1 MNRQQSSRGVL
12 SITAKFPNVVQP
24 WFVNQLIGIQANG
37 GRNRILA
44 RRAQLDL
51 VSREIRDHGLL
62 DRCEWIPGNS
72 VRLLFDWL
80 ISFVLPSRMG
90 SAWRGLF
97 RFRRVVSA
105 SVLSTRE
112 KLYGLLLCRFYGYD
126 DVDIV
131 HSHSEVAGSKLL
143 PIIIGLDVP
152 VVATFH
158 GLTPEGVPE
167 LSERRREAYIAIA
180 DQILVNTDAAKQQY
194 IALGA
199 PPEKMR
205 IVPQGIPLDQFPFV
219 HRHAPRSEE
228 PLEILSIGRL
238 DVSKGQQYTIEAV
251 RQLKADGLPVKL
263 HLVGDGPARQ
273 EYARLVESGG
283 LTDEVVFHGLLV
295 DQDLR
300 AVFER
305 CHVLVLASLGA
316 SADRW
321 QETQGVVL
329 QEAQASG
336 LLVIATRTGGIPE
349 CIDDGRAGF
358 LIEDRSAQ
366 AIADALKRVLA
377 HPDRWQEWQVAG
389 RDWVE
394 SRFSSEVIGKQ
405 MTAIYNEHIRRS
417 QTSSQE

>member
-1 MNRQQSSRGVL
+1 MNPQQSSRGIL

-24 WFVNQLIGIQANG
+24 WLVNQLIGIQANG

-51 VSREIRDHGLL
+51 VSREVRDHGLL
-62 DRCEWIPGNS
+62 DRCEWIPGDS
-72 VRLLFDWL
+72 TKLLLDWL
-80 ISFVLPSRMG
+80 VSFVWPSRMG
-90 SAWRGLF
+90 RAWRGLF
-97 RFRRVVSA
+97 RFRRVASA
-105 SVLSTRE
+105 SVLSPRE

-126 DVDIV
+126 DVDVI
-131 HSHSEVAGSKLL
+131 HSHSEIAGSKLL

-152 VVATFH
+152 LLATFH

-167 LSERRREAYIAIA
+167 LPERRREAYISTA
-180 DQILVNTDAAKQQY
+180 DQILVNTEAAKQQY

-205 IVPQGIPLDQFPFV
+205 IVPQGIPLDQFPFTP
-219 HRHAPRSEE
+219 RHAPQPEE
-228 PLEILSIGRL
+228 PLEVLSIGRL
-238 DVSKGQQYTIEAV
+238 DVSKGQQYTIEAIRLLKVAGRRV
-251 RQLKADGLPVKL
+251 RL

-273 EYARLVESGG
+273 EYSRQVESLG
-283 LTDEVVFHGLLV
+283 LIDAVVFHGLLV

-316 SADRW
+316 TAEHW

-358 LIEDRSAQ
+358 LIEDRSAE
-366 AIADALKRVLA
+366 AIANALKTVVDQ
-377 HPDRWQEWQVAG
+377 PDRWQEWQLNG
-389 RDWVE
+389 REWVE
-394 SRFSSEVIGKQ
+394 GRFSSEVIGKQ
-405 MTAIYNEHIRRS
+405 MTAVYDEHIHRS
-417 QTSSQE
+417 RTPIKR

>member
-1 MNRQQSSRGVL
+1 MNSQQSSRGVL

-24 WFVNQLIGIQANG
+24 WLVNQLIEIQANG

-51 VSREIRDHGLL
+51 VSREVRDHGLL
-62 DRCEWIPGNS
+62 DCCEWIPGGGS
-72 VRLLFDWL
+72 RLLLDWL
-80 ISFVLPSRMG
+80 VSFVLPSRMAR
-90 SAWRGLF
+90 AWRGLF
-97 RFRRVVSA
+97 RFRRLLAA
-105 SVLSTRE
+105 SVLTIRE

-126 DVDIV
+126 DIDIV

-152 VVATFH
+152 LLATFH
-158 GLTPEGVPE
+158 GLTPDGVPE
-167 LSERRREAYIAIA
+167 LPEGRRKAYIAVA
-180 DQILVNTDAAKQQY
+180 DQILVNTEAAKQQY

-205 IVPQGIPLDQFPFV
+205 IVPQGIPLGQFPFS
-219 HRHAPRSEE
+219 RREAPGPGE

-238 DVSKGQQYTIEAV
+238 DVSKGQQYTIEAI
-251 RQLKADGLPVKL
+251 RQLTAEGCSVRL
-263 HLVGDGPARQ
+263 HLVGDGPARR
-273 EYARLVESGG
+273 EYAQQVESLG
-283 LTDEVVFHGLLV
+283 LAGAVVFHGLLV
-295 DQDLR
+295 DHDLR

-316 SADRW
+316 SAERW

-336 LLVIATRTGGIPE
+336 LLVIATETGGIPE

-366 AIADALKRVLA
+366 EIAHTIKAVMEQ
-377 HPDRWQEWQVAG
+377 PGRWQEWQTAG

-394 SRFSSEVIGKQ
+394 RRFSSDVIGKR
-405 MTAIYNEHIRRS
+405 MSAIYDEHIHRA
-417 QTSSQE
+417 QSSVEG